1 MFANKP
7 IKIAIDIDGV
17 RRSALWH
24 LSRRDH
30 SEAELLTKLQ
40 RKTDNQEWI
49 DAIIHECLDF
59 NYLNDQRFCESFI
72 RTAQNKG
79 HGETRIKQDLKLK
92 GINESLIKQAV
103 ENNEFNYVESAC
115 SLLTNKYSEAIAT
128 QHLKQ
133 KAMSFL
139 QAKGHGFDIISLAI
153 ETHNENYPTP
163 TFNDLDEAC
172 LLLSKK
178 FKITIQEQKQ
188 KTKALRH
195 LTSHGYDYA
204 KSNQAIKLF
213 NEKIEQET
221 D

>member
-7 IKIAIDIDGV
+7 IKIAKDIDGV

-49 DAIIHECLDF
+49 STIINECLDF
-59 NYLNDQRFCESFI
+59 NYLNDERFCESFI
-72 RTAQNKG
+72 RSAQNKG
-79 HGETRIKQDLKLK
+79 HGKTRIQQDLKLK
-92 GINESLIKQAV
+92 GIAELLVKKTF
-103 ENNEFNYVESAC
+103 EENEFDYVESAQR
-115 SLLTNKYSEAIAT
+115 LLNNKYSEAIVT

-133 KAMSFL
+133 KAMGFL

-153 ETHNENYPTP
+153 EAHNEDYPTP
-163 TFNDLDEAC
+163 TFNDLEEAC
-172 LLLSKK
+172 LLLGKK
-178 FKITIQEQKQ
+178 FRVSIDDQKQ
-188 KTKALRH
+188 KNKAVRH
-195 LTSHGYDYA
+195 LTSHGYDYS

-213 NEKIEQET
+213 NEKL
-221 D
+221 

>member
-7 IKIAIDIDGV
+7 IKPAKDLEGV

-49 DAIIHECLDF
+49 HFIINECLDF
-59 NYLNDQRFCESFI
+59 NYLNDERFCESFI
-72 RTAQNKG
+72 RSAQNKG
-79 HGETRIKQDLKLK
+79 HGRTRIQQDLKLK
-92 GINESLIKQAV
+92 GISELLIKSTF
-103 ENNEFNYVESAC
+103 ESNEFDYVESAQR
-115 SLLTNKYSEAIAT
+115 LLNNKYSEAIVT

-133 KAMSFL
+133 KAMGFL

-153 ETHNENYPTP
+153 EAHNEYYPTP
-163 TFNDLDEAC
+163 TFNDLEEAC

-178 FKITIQEQKQ
+178 FRVCIDEQKQ
-188 KTKALRH
+188 KNKAIRY
-195 LTSHGYDYA
+195 LTSHGYDYS
-204 KSNQAIKLF
+204 KSNQAIELF
-213 NEKIEQET
+213 NEKLN
-221 D
+221 

>member
-7 IKIAIDIDGV
+7 IKIAKDIDGV

-49 DAIIHECLDF
+49 DIVINECLDF
-59 NYLNDQRFCESFI
+59 NYLNDQRFCESFL
-72 RTAQNKG
+72 RNAQLKG
-79 HGETRIKQDLKLK
+79 HGEARIKQDLKRK
-92 GINESLIKQAV
+92 GINEPLIKEAL
-103 ENNEFNYVESAC
+103 ENNEFDYVDSAC
-115 SLLTNKYSEAIAT
+115 RLLTNKYSQAIVT

-133 KAMSFL
+133 KAIGFL
-139 QAKGHGFDIISLAI
+139 QAKGHGFDIIGLAI
-153 ETHNENYPTP
+153 EVHNEAYPTP

-178 FKITIQEQKQ
+178 FRVCIDDQKQ
-188 KTKALRH
+188 KTKAIRY
-195 LTSHGYDYA
+195 LTSHGYDYS
-204 KSNQAIKLF
+204 KSNKIINLF
-213 NEKIEQET
+213 NEKLN
-221 D
+221 